1 MTERQFASFEA
12 VNAPMFAIIVEDNAC
27 FRFEFANELYLSACG
42 LTREDVVGKCPHDVF
57 ETPASAR
64 LSASILRVVTTK
76 EAVGFN
82 ETLGV
87 GTARAP
93 YRTSLAPIAD
103 AAGGVHYI
111 VGTCADV
118 STEQEVLRLRQ
129 KLQSALPQA
138 EEFVALAAHDLRAP
152 MRNIQHLSQMLRD
165 SPNMRDEEDIYLMN
179 LLDDVAA
186 KAGALVADVLTHMQ
200 ATTAPADVVAFDLGA
215 MCRNLCDILDPTALH
230 NIDWPDA
237 FVEAD
242 RMAVQIA
249 LRNLLENAI
258 KHGGK
263 PSVNIDITVA
273 TAPKNT
279 VSITVSD
286 NGRGFD
292 NPAHVFL
299 QTGAFR
305 PESGYG
311 LLGVRRMITARG
323 GQISV
328 EPPQPDRG
336 ATVALCLPGRILKV
350 PIVRKRT
357 RVHHLSVQNRVDAMG
372 AGEKD

>member
-1 MTERQFASFEA
+1 MTESQFASFEA
-12 VNAPMFAIIVEDNAC
+12 VNAPMFAIIVEDDAR
-27 FRFEFANELYLSACG
+27 FRFEFANQLYLSACG
-42 LTREDVVGKCPHDVF
+42 LTREDVVGKCPHGVF
-57 ETPASAR
+57 ETPTSAR
-64 LSASILRVVTTK
+64 LSASLLRVMTAEGSVDF
-76 EAVGFN
+76 E
-82 ETLGV
+82 ESLGV
-87 GTARAP
+87 GAARTP
-93 YRTSLAPIAD
+93 YRTSLTPVAD
-103 AAGGVHYI
+103 AAGRVHHI

-118 STEQEVLRLRQ
+118 SAEQDVLRLRQ
-129 KLQSALPQA
+129 QLQSALPQA

-165 SPNMRDEEDIYLMN
+165 SPNMRDEEDTY
-179 LLDDVAA
+179 LLDLLEDVAA
-186 KAGALVADVLTHMQ
+186 KAGALVADVLTHTQ

-215 MCRNLCDILDPTALH
+215 MCRNLCDVLDPTALH

-263 PSVNIDITVA
+263 PSLNIDITIA
-273 TAPKNT
+273 AAPE
-279 VSITVSD
+279 SAILITVSD

-311 LLGVRRMITARG
+311 LLGVRRMIVARG

-328 EPPQPDRG
+328 EPPQPERG
-336 ATVALCLPGRILKV
+336 AIVALSLPGRILKV
-350 PIVRKRT
+350 PVVRKRT
-357 RVHHLSVQNRVDAMG
+357 RAHHLSVQNRLDAIG
-372 AGEKD
+372 AREKD